1 MIKKLLIRNF
11 AIIKELDIVLK
22 DGLTVI
28 TGETGAGKS
37 LILKSL
43 SILLGGKGDRT
54 YVRTGSE
61 KSVLEVEIDSDSNN
75 IYRRLIRNS
84 GRVRSFINDEPVLE
98 KDYSTHTHS
107 FADFHGQNEQQMIM
121 NPASHIDYLDSFC
134 GHAKDLVRIELI
146 FDDMMSIEKVIRST
160 QKKIDNSSTRKE
172 LLDFQINEI
181 EEIKP
186 EVNEDL
192 DLSNEFKRL
201 RNIEELASTIKNI
214 NMTLTENDHSIYRQL
229 SSALSDLERLSRY
242 DRRLSGFIQDIKEA
256 SVSIQDSSSS
266 LMQYVENL
274 DSDDSQLAAIEDRL
288 HSIETLKR
296 KYGGSIEAVNA
307 YIENAYKELEEIK
320 GLDKKIKKL
329 IDKKT
334 LLVDQYQSLSD
345 KLHLSRMKT
354 AENISKQIVKE
365 MSNLNMDRAV
375 FDIRIQQSEK
385 KDSPIVCHGKNI
397 DFKSKG
403 YDSVEFYLSA
413 NPGESPKPLAKIA
426 SGGETSRIMLAIK
439 SVLKSIDPVST
450 LIFDEIDSGISGKAA
465 ERVGSALNEL
475 SMNKQV
481 ICITHLPQIASM
493 AKHHIYVYKKIKNNK
508 TSVIIKYLE
517 GKEKLNAISELYSSD
532 IKSFSS
538 VSLEN
543 NLGSDVHG

>member
-1 MIKKLLIRNF
+1 MIKRLLIKNF
-11 AIIKELDIVLK
+11 AIIKELEIALK

-61 KSVLEVEIDSDSNN
+61 KSVLEVEVNSNSKK

-84 GRVRSFINDEPVLE
+84 GRVRSFINDEPILE
-98 KDYSTHTHS
+98 KDYSEHTNS

-134 GHAKDLVRIELI
+134 GHTKDLARVELI
-146 FDDMMSIEKVIRST
+146 YDDMMNIDKEIRST
-160 QKKIDNSSTRKE
+160 QKKIDNSLTRKE

-242 DRRLSGFIQDIKEA
+242 DHGLSGFIQDIKEA

-274 DSDDSQLAAIEDRL
+274 DSDDSQLAVIEDRL

-296 KYGGSIEAVNA
+296 KYGGSIESVNT
-307 YIENAYKELEEIK
+307 YIKDAYKELEEIK
-320 GLDKKIKKL
+320 GLDKKIKTLFDKRSLL
-329 IDKKT
+329 I
-334 LLVDQYQSLSD
+334 DQYQSFSD
-345 KLHLSRMKT
+345 KLHLKRIKT
-354 AENISKQIVKE
+354 AEKISKQIVKE

-375 FDIRIQQSEK
+375 FDIRIQQKEK
-385 KDSPIVCHGKNI
+385 KESPIICNGKNI
-397 DFKSKG
+397 DFESKG
-403 YDSVEFYLSA
+403 YDHVEFYLSA
-413 NPGESPKPLAKIA
+413 NPGEIPKPLAKIA

-475 SMNKQV
+475 SMDKQV

-493 AKHHIYVYKKIKNNK
+493 AKHHIYVYKKVENNK

-517 GKEKLNAISELYSSD
+517 GKEKLNAISELYSGET
-532 IKSFSS
+532 KSFSS

-543 NLGSDVHG
+543 NLGSDIHG